1 MRVKVRKQL
10 AVEVFSDV
18 GLRCPVVRGRSGSR
32 QLCVKHHITTSEC
45 LGIPPDRVFECR
57 ANLHCTLKEEPN
69 ISLHATP
76 VRAPKQWLPCSI
88 SLSISTI
95 VVLNGTTSSCI
106 PWTSSSGSDRPAEKV
121 IGEFLLRKRTRLTL
135 KLSDNAAAHEMQHA
149 DKRGAHRS

>member
-1 MRVKVRKQL
+1 MR
-10 AVEVFSDV
+10 
-18 GLRCPVVRGRSGSR
+18 
-32 QLCVKHHITTSEC
+32 
-45 LGIPPDRVFECR
+45 
-57 ANLHCTLKEEPN
+57 
-69 ISLHATP
+69 SLPSAG

-106 PWTSSSGSDRPAEKV
+106 PWISNNGSDRPAEKV

-149 DKRGAHRS
+149 DKRGAPFVVLVGLAAGGRGPAHHSHVVGAKEGRIRRWGRGDAGVERARVLEECHERDRAAVA

>member
-18 GLRCPVVRGRSGSR
+18 GLRCPVVRGRRGSR
-32 QLCVKHHITTSEC
+32 QLCATHHITASEW
-45 LGIPPDRVFECR
+45 PSHNRVFGCR
-57 ANLHCTLKEEPN
+57 RFTLDAQERRTLAVCE
-69 ISLHATP
+69 AWGAG

-106 PWTSSSGSDRPAEKV
+106 PWISNNGSDRPAEKV

-135 KLSDNAAAHEMQHA
+135 KLFDNAAHEMEHA